1 MTTLLESLEA
11 KAQAD
16 DVCEITLEELI
27 AWWGS
32 RKYSPVGQA
41 TLNHLERLQ
50 RLQSADQ
57 PKREIT
63 SFGQGMLDDVMAEPD
78 QPAG

>member
-11 KAQAD
+11 KAQVD
-16 DVCEITLEELI
+16 DVYEMTLEELI

-41 TLNHLERLQ
+41 TLNHLEQLQ
-50 RLQSADQ
+50 RLQGA
-57 PKREIT
+57 
-63 SFGQGMLDDVMAEPD
+63 D
-78 QPAG
+78 QPAGDS

>member
-1 MTTLLESLEA
+1 MTTLLESLDA

-16 DVCEITLEELI
+16 QVYEMTLEELI

-32 RKYSPVGQA
+32 RKYSPIGQA

-50 RLQSADQ
+50 ALTGQ
-57 PKREIT
+57 P
-63 SFGQGMLDDVMAEPD
+63 
-78 QPAG
+78 

>member
-1 MTTLLESLEA
+1 VTTLLESLEA

-16 DVCEITLEELI
+16 QVYEMTLEELI

-32 RKYSPVGQA
+32 RTYSPVGQA

-50 RLQSADQ
+50 SLTADQ
-57 PKREIT
+57 P
-63 SFGQGMLDDVMAEPD
+63 
-78 QPAG
+78 